1 MRIEVYEQRL
11 QNFRAIDLR
20 RKDGRLKILLQDAAT
35 RGWRVFRSSRV
46 VSIVK
51 DGNQWN
57 ICAMVPVAVSGVT
70 IESYRNV
77 GRNAIEV
84 VFPGGSKCVF
94 NLKHCKVIE

>member
-20 RKDGRLKILLQDAAT
+20 RKDGRVKIMLRDS
-35 RGWRVFRSSRV
+35 REWKVFRSSRV

-51 DGNQWN
+51 DGDQWN
-57 ICAMVPVAVSGVT
+57 VCVLVPVAVYGVM
-70 IESYRNV
+70 IDSYRNV